1 MMTVDMWYGDSVEDA
16 DEIDFTFY
24 PNDCEYRGNIFL
36 NGKAIGDYTC
46 SSFDEIKQTFNHL
59 SFK

>member
-24 PNDCEYRGNIFL
+24 PNDCEYRGNIYKG
-36 NGKAIGDYTC
+36 GKMIGDYTC
-46 SSFDEIKQTFNHL
+46 NSSDEIRELFEFL
-59 SFK
+59 YF